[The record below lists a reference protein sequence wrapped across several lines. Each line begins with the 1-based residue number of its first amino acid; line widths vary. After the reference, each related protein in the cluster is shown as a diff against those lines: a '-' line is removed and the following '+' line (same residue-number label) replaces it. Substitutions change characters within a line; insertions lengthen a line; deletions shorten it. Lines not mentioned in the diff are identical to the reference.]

1 MKYEGAALNST
12 LATLNHF
19 SLFQKYLFK
28 KSGLN
33 TKPRRAQSFA
43 EVKKSLYFGK
53 TLSIIQYII
62 KFKTNQDTKIVNQRL
77 LNQCSG

>member
-33 TKPRRAQSFA
+33 TK
-43 EVKKSLYFGK
+43 EG
-53 TLSIIQYII
+53 SIICGGKKII
-62 KFKTNQDTKIVNQRL
+62 ILWQNIVNWSSLKPIWEQKL
-77 LNQCSG
+77 

>member
-33 TKPRRAQSFA
+33 TK
-43 EVKKSLYFGK
+43 ESL
-53 TLSIIQYII
+53 II
-62 KFKTNQDTKIVNQRL
+62 KIGRNAGKLCVRL
-77 LNQCSG
+77 PLNQCAGQMGAGDKMESAANYN